1 MAVTLVAYR
10 GRNDDGNEST
20 ATWRR
25 AQNVPWI
32 QTKDV
37 NLRVRFLH
45 QKTDAGAL
53 NNLDIQL
60 QYSHNG
66 GAFTAVT
73 ATSNV
78 VRSSASANL
87 ADAANLTQQLTGG
100 TGTFQGATGFDEVNG
115 ICGGSSMDI
124 AGSGNFETEF
134 CVQVRSADV
143 ANGDTI
149 VLRTINSDTGSAWD
163 VYDVTATL
171 YVVYQPL
178 AVADTVPVLDS
189 YSTYIP
195 RRTVSLSERAEVA
208 DSSENTVTVFVPPV
222 VYVTGGRSGR
232 FAFPLFD
239 HLPQEDRILERAG
252 QGQTYTVEPSDSVA
266 VSDVATKLLRKSTD
280 DSATISDAIR
290 QTVAKLISDS
300 VLVTD
305 IVQALA
311 SKGVTL
317 ADSIA
322 ISESVVKRVSK
333 GIPEPVIFSESIA
346 QIISKRI
353 ADAAT
358 ISDSVIVQQIGTQ
371 RISPSDTVDIT
382 ETVRK
387 VLVKRITDSFLLS
400 ESGTV
405 NIDKPVIEEDFDLSE
420 TLSNVAART
429 ATDTVLVTD
438 SVDTQVTEAQEPVAA
453 VYGSRARRFAINFF
467 SDDLFVEGSFAVVE
481 SRSATDSVAAADVVV
496 KTVTKAVPD
505 TAGVTDEATTQV
517 SRAPA
522 EVHGS
527 RARRFTFNFFED
539 ESFVEQADSAQLHS
553 RTPTDEQV
561 AVDSVSKSIRKTVS
575 DTLVSLDTAS
585 KSLAKSLPDS
595 VVASDGAS
603 KSLGKTL
610 PDNCVVSDAP
620 TKQIAKTIPDTVFI
634 SEDLR
639 KVIRKVVGES
649 LLVSD
654 TAQPTVEGAGTIYTR
669 ELSDSA
675 LISDATWKAL
685 FKRLPDSSSADDS
698 CARTLSKIAAENQ
711 AVSDQFISKLNRNV
725 AAGDSIA
732 IVEALAKSLSKRLTE
747 DQSAADAIAKILF
760 KRFAESFLVTDE
772 SAPSVIRNQIQLS
785 LLENFGVSDVYA
797 KKILKTIGDLASNDE
812 TLSQRLAKSIADNQS
827 VSDAASLSRLL
838 RLLVGD
844 SQYPITD
851 QATTAHI
858 RAVILLALAES
869 QAASDRIAKSV
880 FKSIA
885 DNHDAVDLFSKNLK
899 TIFGE
904 LQTISDER
912 SFSLAKRV
920 TDYSDISDDKSFALL
935 KSFADSTNLT
945 DLFRLA
951 LAKTVSDSASI
962 NETTRKSISKFL
974 VETEDISDSA
984 SIRHIAPF
992 VFLAINEN
1000 QALADEFSKNLLAII
1015 TDSQLVSELL
1025 LPRVVAFQPEF
1036 IGATHESNRDLARR
1050 LVATKSFITRS
1061 EDNKSPTRRVTG
1073 TKGSRT

>member
-1 MAVTLVAYR
+1 
-10 GRNDDGNEST
+10 
-20 ATWRR
+20 
-25 AQNVPWI
+25 
-32 QTKDV
+32 
-37 NLRVRFLH
+37 
-45 QKTDAGAL
+45 
-53 NNLDIQL
+53 
-60 QYSHNG
+60 
-66 GAFTAVT
+66 
-73 ATSNV
+73 
-78 VRSSASANL
+78 
-87 ADAANLTQQLTGG
+87 
-100 TGTFQGATGFDEVNG
+100 
-115 ICGGSSMDI
+115 
-124 AGSGNFETEF
+124 
-134 CVQVRSADV
+134 
-143 ANGDTI
+143 
-149 VLRTINSDTGSAWD
+149 
-163 VYDVTATL
+163 
-171 YVVYQPL
+171 
-178 AVADTVPVLDS
+178 VADTVPVLDS

-195 RRTVSLSERAEVA
+195 RRTVALSERAEVT

-333 GIPEPVIFSESIA
+333 SIPEPVVFSESIA

-353 ADAAT
+353 ADAPS

-371 RISPSDTVDIT
+371 RLSPSDTVDIT
-382 ETVRK
+382 EAVRK
-387 VLVKRITDSFLLS
+387 VLIKRITDSFLLS

-420 TLSNVAART
+420 SLSSVAART
-429 ATDTVLVTD
+429 ATDTVSITD

-467 SDDLFVEGSFAVVE
+467 SDDLFVEGSFAAVE
-481 SRSATDSVAAADVVV
+481 SRSVEDSVAAADAVV
-496 KTVTKAVPD
+496 KTVAKAVLD

-522 EVHGS
+522 AVQGS
-527 RARRFTFNFFED
+527 RARRFAFSFFED
-539 ESFVEQADSAQLHS
+539 EVFVEQADGATIHS
-553 RTPTDEQV
+553 RTPTDDQ
-561 AVDSVSKSIRKTVS
+561 AAADSVSKSIRKTVS

-595 VVASDGAS
+595 VSASDGSSKSLTKAVPDNISAADGLTKSAS
-603 KSLGKTL
+603 KSMA
-610 PDNCVVSDAP
+610 DNASATDALRKSLNKVTTENTSVSDA
-620 TKQIAKTIPDTVFI
+620 TNKTIGKSLADSTTFVDNISKVSTKSFSDAVFI

-639 KVIRKVVGES
+639 KVIRKVVGEN

-654 TAQPTVEGAGTIYTR
+654 TAQPTVEGTGTIYTR
-669 ELSDSA
+669 ELSDAA

-685 FKRLPDSSSADDS
+685 FKRLPDSSTADDS

-725 AAGDSIA
+725 AAGDSVA
-732 IVEALAKSLSKRLTE
+732 VVEALAKSLAKRLTE
-747 DQSAADAIAKILF
+747 DQSAVDAIAKILF
-760 KRFAESFLVTDE
+760 KRFGENFSVTDE

-785 LLENFGVSDVYA
+785 LIDNFGVSDIYA
-797 KKILKTIGDLASNDE
+797 KRILKTIGDLASSDE
-812 TLSQRLAKSIADNQS
+812 TLSQKLAKSIADNQV
-827 VSDAASLSRLL
+827 VSDNASLSRLL
-838 RLLVGD
+838 RLLVAE

-885 DNHDAVDLFSKNLK
+885 DNQDALDLFSKSLR
-899 TIFGE
+899 TVFGE
-904 LQTISDER
+904 LQSLTDDR
-912 SFSLAKRV
+912 SFGLTKRV
-920 TDYSDISDDKSFALL
+920 TDYSDISDNKSFALL
-935 KSFADSTNLT
+935 KSFADSTTLT

-951 LAKTVSDSASI
+951 LAKTISDSASI
-962 NETTRKSISKFL
+962 DETTRKSISKFL

-1000 QALADEFSKNLLAII
+1000 QVLADEFSKNLLAII

-1036 IGATHESNRDLARR
+1036 IGATHESSKDMARR

>member
-10 GRNDDGNEST
+10 GRNDDGNETT
-20 ATWRR
+20 ATWKR
-25 AQNVPWI
+25 AQDVPWI

-37 NLRVRFLH
+37 NLRVRFLQ

-66 GAFTAVT
+66 GAFTSVT

-115 ICGGSSMDI
+115 ICGGNSMDI

-143 ANGDTI
+143 ADGDTI
-149 VLRTINSDTGSAWD
+149 QLRTINSDTGNPWD
-163 VYDVTATL
+163 VYSATAEL
-171 YVVYQPL
+171 YVTFQRQS
-178 AVADTVPVLDS
+178 VADTIQVQDS
-189 YSTYIP
+189 YGTYIP
-195 RRTVSLSERAEVA
+195 RRTVANSERAEVS
-208 DSSENTVTVFVPPV
+208 DSSENTVTVFIPPV

-239 HLPQEDRILERAG
+239 HLPQEDRILARAA

-280 DSATISDAIR
+280 DSTVVSDAIR

-300 VLVTD
+300 VLITD

-333 GIPEPVIFSESIA
+333 SIPEPVIFSESIA

-353 ADAAT
+353 ADAAS

-371 RISPSDTVDIT
+371 RLSPSDTVDIT
-382 ETVRK
+382 EAVRK

-420 TLSNVAART
+420 SLSNVAART
-429 ATDTVLVTD
+429 ASDTILVTD
-438 SVDTQVTEAQEPVAA
+438 SVDTQVTAATEPLAA
-453 VYGSRARRFAINFF
+453 VQGSRARRFAF
-467 SDDLFVEGSFAVVE
+467 S
-481 SRSATDSVAAADVVV
+481 
-496 KTVTKAVPD
+496 
-505 TAGVTDEATTQV
+505 
-517 SRAPA
+517 
-522 EVHGS
+522 
-527 RARRFTFNFFED
+527 FFED
-539 ESFVEQADSAQLHS
+539 EVFTAQADGATIHS
-553 RTPTDEQV
+553 RTPTDDQLTTD
-561 AVDSVSKSIRKTVS
+561 AVSKSIHKTLS

-585 KSLAKSLPDS
+585 KSIGKTLPDS
-595 VVASDGAS
+595 IAASDGAS
-603 KSLGKTL
+603 KSLNKAL
-610 PDNCVVSDAP
+610 PDNCTVSDTP
-620 TKQIAKTIPDTVFI
+620 TKQIAKAIPDTVFI

-669 ELSDSA
+669 ELSDTA

-685 FKRLPDSSSADDS
+685 FKRLPDSSTADDS

-725 AAGDSIA
+725 AAGDSVA
-732 IVEALAKSLSKRLTE
+732 VVEALAKSLAKRLTE
-747 DQSAADAIAKILF
+747 DQSAVDAIAKVLF
-760 KRFAESFLVTDE
+760 KRFSENFLVTDE

-785 LLENFGVSDVYA
+785 LLDNFGVSDLYT
-797 KKILKTIGDLASNDE
+797 KRILKTIGDLASNDE
-812 TLSQRLAKSIADNQS
+812 TLSQKLAKSIADNQS
-827 VSDAASLSRLL
+827 VSDTTSLSRLL

-869 QAASDRIAKSV
+869 QVASDRIAKSV

-885 DNHDAVDLFSKNLK
+885 DNPDAVDLFSKSLR

-904 LQTISDER
+904 LQSLTDER
-912 SFSLAKRV
+912 SFGLTKRV

-935 KSFADSTNLT
+935 KSFSDSTNLT

-962 NETTRKSISKFL
+962 SETTRKSISKFL

-1036 IGATHESNRDLARR
+1036 IGATHESSKDMARR